1 MIKHLRLFSTLL
13 LLAVASMAWGEE
25 VFYTLTP
32 TTNSATNS
40 TNYSTGYDF
49 TIEGMTWNATGNT
62 GMNPWR
68 IGGKSLTNVDRE
80 IYSKTVMGS
89 AISKVELE
97 VGTAS
102 SITVNSLKLVVAS
115 DAEFTNT
122 IDEVTATFKA
132 SSTITFTPTS
142 GEEWATDAF
151 YKFVFNVTVSGTSNK
166 FIEFKGAKFY
176 KKGTTPSGPID
187 PTVTFANNSIEVEVG
202 KTVTNEISA
211 PSSLSFTYSS
221 ENQNI
226 ARVNESGEVTGVAE
240 GSTTIT
246 ASWAEVTGTWNA
258 GSKSYT
264 VTVIPEKQAVIFE
277 KVTSANQ
284 LVAGNEYILVAIGEG
299 KAMGS
304 QGSNLRNPVNVT
316 ISDDQVAITD
326 ETVAVLTLGGSSN
339 AWTFLA
345 SDNNKYISLNSA
357 SNALH
362 TSDEATDGALWTI
375 TDDFRLKNNKQ
386 TNYILQYNSSNP
398 RFACYTSSQKQVYLF
413 MKQGGTVETKADPEF
428 SFGETTAFTV
438 NAGKDFTAPTLTTAE
453 GYDGTVTY
461 SSSDEDMAVVDAA
474 TGEVVI
480 GDKAGTVTITASA
493 PATDNFLAGEASYT
507 ITVVKPLSIAEF
519 VALADNTEAILK
531 LDAAQV
537 VYKNGDNMYVRDG
550 SDAINLYQT
559 SLTWELGEVVAGTLN
574 ATKDSHRN
582 TPQAIDVTVQSIESA
597 GTEDVVATSSTVAD
611 AKNHLNDL
619 VTFTFNNIGVSAN
632 YYYATA
638 GDDKVQLYNKF
649 NVEGVDFTTLETDK
663 EYKVTGIVILYNN
676 TVEICPTEA
685 ITEVVDER
693 EEAGIA
699 FNPETLTI
707 TEGET
712 FTQPTFVNPNSLTVT
727 FESDHEDVAMWDDE
741 NNELV
746 LMDGIGTAVITA
758 TFEGNDNYKPATATL
773 TVTVKEDLNF
783 VEVTEG
789 CGIYQKV
796 TSASDL
802 EAGKRYLMVYE
813 TQDDDLNDVADVFN
827 GVENKIGTY
836 VVMPLISDMVDNT
849 TGTATHPIVL
859 QSAGS
864 GNWYL
869 MDGDNFLYWTS
880 GNYLYCSDVASQA
893 GNTWSVNFGEEG
905 MSINN
910 VNTRERYLQF
920 NTSSP
925 RFACYTGTQKNVV
938 LYKELMVAPISV
950 TIGTSATGAD
960 GAYYSSVYY
969 SDKALQV
976 PVGVE
981 CQTYKMTDGKL
992 SVSKTYAA
1000 GSVIPADEAV
1010 VIKASDAGEVKFAVT
1025 TTTEEKDAS
1034 SMLLGCDKATTI
1046 SEPGYKYYKLTLN
1059 AAKEKGTAGFY
1070 FDKGV
1075 TDGST
1080 INAAANKCYLR
1091 VPVDQ
1096 TNGAKGFVF
1105 GDDTDGI
1112 EQIENGQLTIENSVV
1127 YDLSGRKLN
1136 KVSGRHG
1143 SLPLQLP
1150 KGIYI
1155 VNGKKVV
1162 VK

>member
-1 MIKHLRLFSTLL
+1 
-13 LLAVASMAWGEE
+13 MAWGEE

-727 FESDHEDVAMWDDE
+727 FESDNEDVAMWDEE
-741 NNELV
+741 NSELV

-758 TFEGNDNYKPATATL
+758 SFAGNTSYKPAEATL
-773 TVTVKEDLNF
+773 TVTVNKAPIVLGIPFHETFDTN
-783 VEVTEG
+783 EG
-789 CGIYQKV
+789 SGGNDGNWSGSIASSDFYSDYEGWTNEKANGANHCVKAGSS
-796 TSASDL
+796 SAGGSL
-802 EAGKRYLMVYE
+802 TTPTLPFEAGKTYTLTFKAAAWDGSKEKTTLSLEASSATLSVEEVE
-813 TQDDDLNDVADVFN
+813 TKKGAWTDYTVTISNATGNGTIKFYTSAGNSRFFLDEVKVVESEPVTATITAAGYATFANAQAVDFSAAEGLTVLTAQYNATTDKIDYTEVTSKKVPAGKAVVLKGAAGTYTGNVIASADELVNNGLKVNLTENTPATGKEYCLANKN
-827 GVENKIGTY
+827 GVVGFYKVATTTY
-836 VVMPLISDMVDNT
+836 VKAGKAYLEIER
-849 TGTATHPIVL
+849 TG
-859 QSAGS
+859 S
-864 GNWYL
+864 
-869 MDGDNFLYWTS
+869 
-880 GNYLYCSDVASQA
+880 
-893 GNTWSVNFGEEG
+893 
-905 MSINN
+905 
-910 VNTRERYLQF
+910 
-920 NTSSP
+920 
-925 RFACYTGTQKNVV
+925 
-938 LYKELMVAPISV
+938 
-950 TIGTSATGAD
+950 TGAKD
-960 GAYYSSVYY
+960 F
-969 SDKALQV
+969 
-976 PVGVE
+976 
-981 CQTYKMTDGKL
+981 
-992 SVSKTYAA
+992 YA
-1000 GSVIPADEAV
+1000 IDDE
-1010 VIKASDAGEVKFAVT
+1010 
-1025 TTTEEKDAS
+1025 
-1034 SMLLGCDKATTI
+1034 
-1046 SEPGYKYYKLTLN
+1046 
-1059 AAKEKGTAGFY
+1059 
-1070 FDKGV
+1070 
-1075 TDGST
+1075 
-1080 INAAANKCYLR
+1080 
-1091 VPVDQ
+1091 
-1096 TNGAKGFVF
+1096 
-1105 GDDTDGI
+1105 TDGI
-1112 EQIENGQLTIENSVV
+1112 RQIENGQLAIDNAEIYN
-1127 YDLSGRKLN
+1127 LSGQRVN
-1136 KVSGRHG
+1136 KA
-1143 SLPLQLP
+1143 Q